1 MMNSKKSIKI
11 LKSLI
16 AHNNDRIVCYE
27 LVLHDNETLDQDL
40 KTMFTHLVQ
49 VSKKIR
55 EELSN
60 EVRKSG
66 GEPPED
72 GREGSKFLSAW
83 AEVRKALEKNEHME
97 IVMACEHCEQVIID
111 AYEKVLND
119 HEEDLASEQQI
130 TMITKQLRLLKA
142 NLKEIHDSKASLLDH
157 K

>member
-1 MMNSKKSIKI
+1 MNNKKSIKI

-16 AHNNDRIVCYE
+16 AHNNDRIACYE
-27 LVLHDNETLDQDL
+27 LVLNDNETLDQEL

-66 GEPPED
+66 GVPPED

-83 AEVRKALEKNEHME
+83 SEVRKALEKNEHLG
-97 IVMACEHCEQVIID
+97 IVIACEQCEQVIIN
-111 AYEKVLND
+111 AYEKVLSD
-119 HEEDLASEQQI
+119 HEEDLASIQQI
-130 TMITKQLRLLKA
+130 EMINTQLKLLKV
-142 NLKEIHDSKASLLDH
+142 NLKEIHDSKGQLAVH

>member
-1 MMNSKKSIKI
+1 MNNKKSIKI

-16 AHNNDRIVCYE
+16 AHNNDRIACYE
-27 LVLHDNETLDQDL
+27 LVLNDNETLDPEL

-55 EELSN
+55 EELSD

-66 GEPPED
+66 GVPPED
-72 GREGSKFLSAW
+72 LREGSKFLSAW
-83 AEVRKALEKNEHME
+83 AEVRKALEKNEHRE
-97 IVMACEHCEQVIID
+97 IVIACEQCEQVIID
-111 AYEKVLND
+111 AYDKILTD

-142 NLKEIHDSKASLLDH
+142 NLKEIHDSKALLSAN